1 MKTANLTILSP
12 LLLLLTT
19 GCLTTLDLSG
29 DYNSPADTPDLSPD
43 PEDISSFDMQHD
55 ADMLPQ
61 PVDMG
66 DMRINDMPDI
76 AQPEDMSDM
85 DIDMI
90 PPDPGQGLIFSE
102 VVEGRGFNK
111 FVEIYNSSSSPI
123 DLTHIW
129 FVNVN
134 LSSIDSDS
142 VKIAPKLDLSGFSPL
157 KPNEVILLCHVSRDT
172 TEILPCDQEAS
183 HELNFNGDDPLALFL
198 DVNQDGTINPDIDT
212 LLDSFGQVNNTKP
225 PMKVWENTT
234 YQRCNPT
241 PYLGEFFFEPTQ
253 FYTEKAEDTFDN
265 LGTPPTVA
273 QLTGC
278 DS

>member
-85 DIDMI
+85 DIDMT

-102 VVEGRGFNK
+102 VVEGSGFNK

-157 KPNEVILLCHVSRDT
+157 QPNEVILLCHASRDT
-172 TEILPCDQEAS
+172 TDSLPCDQEVAN
-183 HELNFNGDDPLALFL
+183 ELNFNGDDPLALFL

-241 PYLGEFFFEPTQ
+241 PYLGAFFFEPTQ

-265 LGTPPTVA
+265 LGTPPTAA